1 MIRIDLAM
9 NYASLQGDISA
20 DMSRGRVLAS
30 GSVGEGTGKNER
42 RVGEWVGDILTSH
55 PYPTQC

>member
-20 DMSRGRVLAS
+20 DMSRGRVSSARKWVS
-30 GSVGEGTGKNER
+30 EG
-42 RVGEWVGDILTSH
+42 GDWEE
-55 PYPTQC
+55 